1 MRYTTKLLP
10 SRVGNLAI
18 LTLNNP
24 GSFHALTTDMIYCL
38 QDVLKEWYQDP
49 TLQAIL
55 LKSSNTR
62 NNKRPAFCA
71 GGDVKSVYLSGTAMS
86 GASVPEGQAAGGL
99 QPPPSSTSTSTT
111 LPKHGVGYPGL
122 ETSDF
127 FRHEYDVNHQMA
139 VNKDVLPQV
148 SLWDGMVMGGGVG
161 ISIHGKYRVATEH
174 AVFSMPET
182 AIGLFPDVGSCW
194 WMPRLLPPGMAVY
207 LALTGQRLYPP
218 DLLYAGLA
226 THYVPSARLPDLEVA
241 LAQADKTEIA
251 DVLLSFHENTAP
263 DPLNSAL
270 AQDRGVI
277 DQVFDHV
284 FDDDNSNN
292 GNNDGGGG
300 ARATVVTVESIVD
313 TLEKLDTEFARSTLK
328 TLRSMS
334 PTSLKVTL
342 EGLRRG
348 YRLKSIEDDFRME
361 FRMVQGFMRGRDFFE
376 GVRARLIDKDNQPR
390 WDPSRLEDVTDAVVA
405 SYFEPLPYEWSP
417 LSAAPSDPCKL

>member
-1 MRYTTKLLP
+1 
-10 SRVGNLAI
+10 
-18 LTLNNP
+18 
-24 GSFHALTTDMIYCL
+24 
-38 QDVLKEWYQDP
+38 
-49 TLQAIL
+49 
-55 LKSSNTR
+55 
-62 NNKRPAFCA
+62 
-71 GGDVKSVYLSGTAMS
+71 
-86 GASVPEGQAAGGL
+86 
-99 QPPPSSTSTSTT
+99 
-111 LPKHGVGYPGL
+111 L

-218 DLLYAGLA
+218 DLLYSGLA
-226 THYVPSARLPDLEVA
+226 THYVPSARLPDLESA
-241 LAQADKTEIA
+241 LAHSGKGEIA
-251 DVLLSFHENTAP
+251 EVLLSFHENTSP

-284 FDDDNSNN
+284 FDV
-292 GNNDGGGG
+292 GGSESGSGG
-300 ARATVVTVESIVD
+300 RATVEGIVK
-313 TLEKLDTEFARSTLK
+313 TLEELDTEFARSTLK

-348 YRLKSIEDDFRME
+348 SRLESIDDDFRME
-361 FRMVQGFMRGRDFFE
+361 FRMVQGFMRGKDFYE
-376 GVRARLIDKDNQPR
+376 GVRARLVDKDNKPR
-390 WDPSRLEDVTDAVVA
+390 WDPPRLEDVTDAAVA
-405 SYFEPLPYEWSP
+405 SFFDPLPYEWSP
-417 LSAAPSDPCKL
+417 LSATGSAGAAPASSEPSKL